1 MIKQLWHIKLQLF
14 SHETDNPNFI
24 ESTYVN
30 PCPRPRGGQ
39 SLAGAESVIVL
50 DNCGGCG
57 NAAYLPDEIQ
67 KGRFH
72 GSQDSLKITSL
83 IVEYLS
89 ILVLQTLKCFDFNS
103 GWFWGYEAASV
114 RLWRRKR

>member
-1 MIKQLWHIKLQLF
+1 M
-14 SHETDNPNFI
+14 
-24 ESTYVN
+24 
-30 PCPRPRGGQ
+30 
-39 SLAGAESVIVL
+39 IVL

-103 GWFWGYEAASV
+103 SEAMKLHLSDCGEESGSSV
-114 RLWRRKR
+114 LSSAEIRCLVLVTEESQEGRADLLWAQCQNKSKVVS